1 MQIKEE
7 RKGPVKIIRLC
18 GRLESNACPGLEKM
32 LLGVLNQ
39 GEDRIVCDLS
49 ELAYVSSTGLRVLIL
64 LAQNMAKAK
73 GRLAL
78 AALNDHIYEI
88 FRITRFT
95 DIFTIFPTCDE
106 AVAQLESAS
115 YPESQASNLF

>member
-7 RKGPVKIIRLC
+7 RRGAIKIIRLC
-18 GRLESNACPGLEKM
+18 GRLDSNSCPGLEKM

-39 GEDRIVCDLS
+39 GENCIVCDLS
-49 ELAYVSSTGLRVLIL
+49 ELAYVSSTGLRVLIM
-64 LAQNMAKAK
+64 LAQNMQRTR

-78 AALNDHIYEI
+78 AALSDHIYEV

-106 AVAQLESAS
+106 AVAQVKSGS
-115 YPESQASNLF
+115 FPEPGASNLL